1 MSRLNAEGTDPR
13 QAAAGAF
20 VVIMAGGGG
29 TRLWPHSRRGRPKQ
43 FLPILP
49 GGETLIGA
57 TLRRTRRVV
66 DLQHTL
72 VVTTAEQVPE
82 VRRCLPDLPIDNILV
97 EPVGRN
103 TAPCIGLAA
112 IAVAARDPQA
122 VMAVLPADHY
132 VKDEAGFASRLQTA
146 LQIAAQGHIVTL
158 GIHPSHPETGYGY
171 IEVGA
176 QDSDNPAAHE
186 SPAMLSPTSTTAH
199 RVLAFVEKPSA
210 DRAATY
216 LAAGNY
222 LWNSG
227 MFFFPVARILTELR
241 QNLPALSEILDDLAA
256 HPGRT
261 AARYPEAPAISID
274 YAVMEKLGE
283 RSVGP
288 GPAIRVLAGDF
299 GWNDVGSFAA
309 MDALCDGDDAGNHA
323 LTSPDVPQPPLFV
336 HAQRNIVCQSGSQL
350 VAALG
355 VDDLVIAVTPDAV
368 LVLPRDRAQDVR
380 DVVARLHQ
388 PGLSRLL

>member
-1 MSRLNAEGTDPR
+1 MSQSSPDRG
-13 QAAAGAF
+13 AGFDASRCF

-57 TLRRTRRVV
+57 TVRRTLPVV
-66 DLQHTL
+66 DIARTL
-72 VVTTAEQVPE
+72 IVTTAEQVSE
-82 VRRCLPDLPIDNILV
+82 VRRCLPTLPIDNILV
-97 EPVGRN
+97 EPIGRN

-112 IAVAARDPQA
+112 QAVAARDAEA

-132 VKDEAGFASRLQTA
+132 VKDEAAFADRLRTA
-146 LQIAAQGHIVTL
+146 LTVAAQGHIVTL
-158 GIHPSHPETGYGY
+158 GIHPSRPETGYGY

-176 QDSDNPAAHE
+176 SDGDGSDRPAR
-186 SPAMLSPTSTTAH
+186 LSPTARTAH

-210 DRAATY
+210 ERAATY
-216 LAAGNY
+216 LASGNY

-227 MFFFPVARILTELR
+227 MFFFPVRRILAELR
-241 QNLPALSEILDDLAA
+241 SNLPALAAILDELAV
-256 HPGRT
+256 HPSRT
-261 AARYPEAPAISID
+261 AARYPEAPSISID

-283 RSVGP
+283 RSVGDER
-288 GPAIRVLAGDF
+288 AIRVLSGDF
-299 GWNDVGSFAA
+299 GWNDVGSFDA
-309 MDALCDGDDAGNHA
+309 MDALSAGDAAGNHA
-323 LTSPDVPQPPLFV
+323 LLSPEVPHPPLFV
-336 HAQRNIVCQSGSQL
+336 QAQRNIVCQSGPQL

-355 VDDLVIAVTPDAV
+355 VQDLVIAVTPDAV
-368 LVLPRDRAQDVR
+368 LILPRDRAQDVR
-380 DVVARLHQ
+380 EVVARLSQPGQ